1 MILTFVGQSLLCLF
15 VILCNGST
23 PCSRSRQR
31 TLWNNKQGGLQN
43 VGAECS
49 TRNSKRRSAR
59 KSKKRSARGWRR
71 WIVRRRR
78 NVKLTERESE
88 RGHAV
93 RRKPGPK
100 QLGRANILGALS
112 RVVPCN
118 PGILHSIRHGRFRCN
133 KKLPCRVHMP
143 LQLVVYVFS

>member
-1 MILTFVGQSLLCLF
+1 MILTFVGQSLLRLF
-15 VILCNGST
+15 VILCSGST

-43 VGAECS
+43 VGAERS
-49 TRNSKRRSAR
+49 TRNSKKRSAR
-59 KSKKRSARGWRR
+59 KSKKRSAREWRR

-78 NVKLTERESE
+78 NVKLTGRESE

-100 QLGRANILGALS
+100 QL
-112 RVVPCN
+112 
-118 PGILHSIRHGRFRCN
+118 
-133 KKLPCRVHMP
+133 
-143 LQLVVYVFS
+143 